1 MTQQH
6 ENISA
11 LVDGETK
18 DESVISALLD
28 DQALAEKWQRYHL
41 IRGALRNELPPQVDF
56 DLSDKIAAAIEQEAT
71 VLVPKRR
78 WQQLPVVAQ
87 VIPLVKQGGQ
97 FAVAASVA
105 AAMIIGVQQYT
116 KPELEEPFEVA
127 PPFAGVQGGLS
138 PVSLQQTRSVSTA
151 DIVEQRKRIN
161 AHLSDHRQQVRLKY
175 AQQQSRN
182 SVKQQSEQSQDL
194 DKSAQ

>member
-18 DESVISALLD
+18 DEAVISALLD
-28 DQALAEKWQRYHL
+28 DQALAQKWQRYHL

-56 DLSDKIAAAIEQEAT
+56 DLSNKIAAAIDQEAT
-71 VLVPKRR
+71 VLAPKRR
-78 WQQLPVVAQ
+78 WQQWPVVAQ
-87 VIPLVKQGGQ
+87 VIPLAKQGGQ

-105 AAMIIGVQQYT
+105 AAMIIGVQQYS

-127 PPFAGVQGGLS
+127 RPFAGVQGGLS

-151 DIVEQRKRIN
+151 DIMEQRKRIN
-161 AHLSDHRQQVRLKY
+161 AHLSDHSQQVRLKY

-182 SVKQQSEQSQDL
+182 SVKQQSEQSQDV
-194 DKSAQ
+194 DKSPQ